1 MTHFALPGRRSGANE
16 RNTGRSSGR
25 RRLSGNPGSSPPCDA
40 GYPGCVGEECHCAGF
55 FMGGFPRTVAI
66 RGLSDP
72 LLLEHAESLGLDP
85 EGGVELAAEHAR
97 RKHPLILGRLACRW
111 RQNDARFC
119 LNLSPSCHQES
130 ADRDFTRGSPN
141 DLSRPSIPV
150 RPVWTRRALLSDRV
164 VDAFFVWASDDPRT
178 YHDRLH
184 MMGRH
189 EVKRGAADI
198 LVESLICLGRM
209 PALQR

>member
-1 MTHFALPGRRSGANE
+1 MPL
-16 RNTGRSSGR
+16 
-25 RRLSGNPGSSPPCDA
+25 RRLFHGRL
-40 GYPGCVGEECHCAGF
+40 
-55 FMGGFPRTVAI
+55 PRTVSI
-66 RGLSDP
+66 RGLSDA
-72 LLLEHAESLGLDP
+72 LLLEHGESLGLDP

-97 RKHPLILGRLACRW
+97 RQGPLVLGRLACRW
-111 RQNDARFC
+111 RQNDARSS

-150 RPVWTRRALLSDRV
+150 RPAWTRRAFLPDLV

-178 YHDRLH
+178 HRDSLH
-184 MMGRH
+184 VMGGH

-198 LVESLICLGRM
+198 RVESHICLGRM